1 MLARM
6 QAVCLLQTVAM
17 QTKEKDKLQI
27 LASLLCQQNQ
37 SADDTLVFFCSLT
50 SRRNSNYTLRDSS
63 NSCSKTGTGPVSNLP
78 CFRLAKRCRRKK
90 KWCGCAKAPSLS
102 DCERWKFVA
111 ETTYHCFV
119 LVCAQEQ
126 WFHCCTVVV
135 QPFAQYSHPH
145 RLTRR
150 TAATEGC
157 NPRALHSGWI
167 SFTSFC
173 TVCSGCSVQLS
184 GISRHLSLSPSEL
197 SQCDVV
203 RPVTMLG
210 KLPHWL
216 LFPVVPGVLDKP
228 SLNIS

>member
-1 MLARM
+1 
-6 QAVCLLQTVAM
+6 M

-78 CFRLAKRCRRKK
+78 CFRLAKRCRGKK

-126 WFHCCTVVV
+126 LYISLLYCCR
-135 QPFAQYSHPH
+135 S
-145 RLTRR
+145 
-150 TAATEGC
+150 
-157 NPRALHSGWI
+157 
-167 SFTSFC
+167 
-173 TVCSGCSVQLS
+173 TVCAVLPSSQANKANCSNRRLQ
-184 GISRHLSLSPSEL
+184 PPCFT
-197 SQCDVV
+197 Q
-203 RPVTMLG
+203 
-210 KLPHWL
+210 WL
-216 LFPVVPGVLDKP
+216 DQFHVL
-228 SLNIS
+228 LYRL